1 MAGNWNFCPV
11 YCPPYLKRKVEPES
25 FERQIYAATDMAD
38 HIVFFV
44 LFTMIGSMV
53 SGIILSRHVLSFLP
67 ISGGRAFARKLHM
80 LSAYW
85 GFALMSLHLGLHWS
99 MIMGM
104 AGRIFQDP
112 SVAHRWVGVC

>member
-1 MAGNWNFCPV
+1 
-11 YCPPYLKRKVEPES
+11 
-25 FERQIYAATDMAD
+25 MAD